1 MIFIYRI
8 LINFIFIISP
18 VIILFRIIKKKESI
32 KRFKEKLCFFSK
44 KRLKGKVI
52 WFHGASVGELQ
63 SIIPLLEKIDKNN
76 KIKQILITSNTL
88 SSSKIIEK
96 IKFKKIVHQFFP
108 IDTNFLSNKFLQYW
122 KPSAAF
128 FIDSEIWPNMV
139 YNLKKKNIPITLLN
153 GRITK
158 KTYKKWKKFPKFSN
172 NIFSQL
178 DLCLSS
184 SQKSKNYLK
193 KLGVRKIKFI
203 GNLKFSQSENEKII
217 LDKNFKQFISS
228 KKIWC
233 ASSTHRSEEQFCGLV
248 HKKLNKKYKNL
259 LTIIIPRHIE
269 RVGEIENKL
278 KDMNL
283 TVHNLEP
290 TKKINN
296 NTNIY
301 IVNSYGKTK
310 SFYNV
315 CKNVFLGGSLIDHG
329 GQNPLEAAR
338 YGCNVMHGPNVSNF
352 NEIYAFLKKNKIS
365 TKILSVNKMA
375 NSLDKFFSKKTNA
388 KTIEKKLN
396 KIGQN
401 ILKNTYKEINFI
413 IKNNEI

>member
-233 ASSTHRSEEQFCGLV
+233 ASSTHRSEEEFCGLV

-338 YGCNVMHGPNVSNF
+338 YGCNIMHGPNVSNF

-365 TKILSVNKMA
+365 TRILSVNKMA
-375 NSLDKFFSKKTNA
+375 NTLDKFFSKKTNA

-413 IKNNEI
+413 IKNNEV